1 MKLDAFPKNIVK
13 TVRYIKRHATD
24 KQILEIERLL
34 KETIEDR
41 LKELQKEEKQTT
53 ERRNMSL

>member
-24 KQILEIERLL
+24 KQIFEIEQLL

-41 LKELQKEEKQTT
+41 LKELQKDEKQIT

>member
-13 TVRYIKRHATD
+13 TVRYIERHATD
-24 KQILEIERLL
+24 KQIFEIEKLL
-34 KETIEDR
+34 KETIEER
-41 LKELQKEEKQTT
+41 LKELKKDEKLMT

>member
-1 MKLDAFPKNIVK
+1 MK

>member
-1 MKLDAFPKNIVK
+1 MKLDAFPINIVK

-24 KQILEIERLL
+24 KQIFEIEKLL
-34 KETIEDR
+34 KETIEER
-41 LKELQKEEKQTT
+41 LMELQKDEKQMT